1 MKYNFIISGGGTGGH
16 IYPAI
21 SIANKLR
28 KKIPNSNILFVGA
41 KRKMEMKKVPEYGY
55 KIIGLW
61 ISGLQRKT
69 NIYSNFL
76 LPFKIFISLIHSLLI
91 LIRHKPISV
100 IGTGGFASGPLIYM
114 AALIGIPVFIQEQN
128 SYPGL
133 TNRILSKYAKKIFV
147 AYDGMDKYFKTNKII
162 FSGNPIRKS
171 IKNIN
176 KLDKKDFLSSISFDK
191 KLKTILILGGSLG
204 AKVLNEFVSKNLDFF
219 HKNNLQ
225 VILQSGSRYYDKY
238 KYLDNTK
245 VRVLPFIKDIHKVYS
260 AASLIISRSGASIIS
275 ELCFVGKP
283 VIFIPSPN
291 VAENHQSKNAKKLYD
306 IGAAEYIEEDEIAY
320 KLTSIINKIFVSQVY
335 RDSLSDKILSLRK
348 PTASKVIVDEIK
360 KFLK

>member
-114 AALIGIPVFIQEQN
+114 AALIGIPIFIQEQN

-238 KYLDNTK
+238 KYLDSTK
-245 VRVLPFIKDIHKVYS
+245 IRVLPFIKDIHKVYS

>member
-41 KRKMEMKKVPEYGY
+41 KRKMEMKKVPENGY

-69 NIYSNFL
+69 NIYTNFL

-114 AALIGIPVFIQEQN
+114 AALIGIPIFIQEQN